1 MAVRANV
8 IGLPAPEP
16 ERYRSRAE
24 LAELMG
30 VSVATVDRMVADGM
44 PSETWGRRTRRFR
57 PSVALA
63 WARSRQYAAEQHQA
77 PPRRL
82 EPPGGLAL
90 GDEPPMSKSHA
101 TAPRAQ
107 S

>member
-1 MAVRANV
+1 MPAADV
-8 IGLPAPEP
+8 IGLPAVEP
-16 ERYRSRAE
+16 ERYVGRLE

-30 VSVATVDRMVADGM
+30 VSVATVDRLVADGM

-63 WARSRQYAAEQHQA
+63 WARSRRYAAAHHQA

-82 EPPGGLAL
+82 EPPGGLAQ
-90 GDEPPMSKSHA
+90 GD
-101 TAPRAQ
+101 
-107 S
+107 